1 VYHWHKEG
9 QSQWEA
15 SIEKSAVIAM
25 RYLNQTLGIKS
36 AINIVQ
42 NLNAARQAKLK
53 VSKNGFRNPRTG
65 ITFGTPRMCYGFRN
79 GEKRIPATGAKSQK
93 TGRMRY
99 KIS

>member
-1 VYHWHKEG
+1 MYHWHKEG

-25 RYLNQTLGIKS
+25 RYLSQTFEIKS
-36 AINIVQ
+36 ARNIVQ
-42 NLNAARQAKLK
+42 NLNAARQARLK
-53 VSKNGFRNPRTG
+53 VSKNGFSNPRTG
-65 ITFGTPRMCYGFRN
+65 ITFEDRRMCYGFRS
-79 GEKRIPATGAKSQK
+79 GEKRIPATGAKNPK